1 MCCFDV
7 FHVAHL
13 AFLLHCGLNIFLLF
27 LLKSLFSSS
36 SAYLPFPSVS
46 AQLFSV
52 FFSSSSLLTSLI
64 PSIILLFVPRDV
76 PLSSSSLHL
85 HLHLLAC
92 FLSSVPCARS
102 LSSFHH
108 FSFFFNHSS
117 LLIRHPLSLSP
128 LFCSLF
134 SSRSP
139 SLYITICPSSYG
151 GAPEGQSLNEC
162 ECHMNF
168 SCALFLFT

>member
-27 LLKSLFSSS
+27 LLWNHCFRLAQHTCRSLLSQLSFSQCVFLFLITPHLSYSLHHFVVCSTWRSS
-36 SAYLPFPSVS
+36 LIIISPSKLSWLVFFLPFRV
-46 AQLFSV
+46 
-52 FFSSSSLLTSLI
+52 
-64 PSIILLFVPRDV
+64 
-76 PLSSSSLHL
+76 
-85 HLHLLAC
+85 
-92 FLSSVPCARS
+92 CA